1 MIVPV
6 LPRIS
11 NHTDFDPLRLHPQV
25 DLQFIGPGQPIP
37 AADLIILPGSKSVR
51 GDLAQ
56 LRERGWDKAIE
67 RHLRYGGKLIGI
79 CGGLQMLGRDV
90 HDPLGLEG
98 AAGSSPGLG
107 LLDYATVLEA
117 EKQLRNV
124 AGTLNLEAA
133 PVGGYEIHAGVTT
146 GPALEQPAVQLA
158 DGRCD
163 GAVSADGRSS
173 PPTCTACSRAA
184 SRVLRCCAGLA
195 WKMCRAS
202 ITKPCANATS
212 SAWPTWWKSTW
223 TPLTC
228 ANCAGWPD
236 MRSLILGGARS
247 GKSRLA
253 EQLASASG
261 LPVTYIA
268 TSQPLDG
275 EMNERVSLH
284 RQRRPADWGLIEE
297 PLALAAVLRAEAAEG
312 RCLLVDCLTLWL
324 TNLLMLEDDQRL
336 AEERDALLAC
346 LEQLPGTVILV
357 SNETGLGVVPMGELT
372 RRYVDLAGW
381 LHQAVAE
388 RCQRVVLTVAG
399 LPLMLKG
406 AAL

>member
-1 MIVPV
+1 M
-6 LPRIS
+6 
-11 NHTDFDPLRLHPQV
+11 
-25 DLQFIGPGQPIP
+25 
-37 AADLIILPGSKSVR
+37 
-51 GDLAQ
+51 
-56 LRERGWDKAIE
+56 
-67 RHLRYGGKLIGI
+67 
-79 CGGLQMLGRDV
+79 
-90 HDPLGLEG
+90 
-98 AAGSSPGLG
+98 
-107 LLDYATVLEA
+107 
-117 EKQLRNV
+117 RN
-124 AGTLNLEAA
+124 
-133 PVGGYEIHAGVTT
+133 
-146 GPALEQPAVQLA
+146 
-158 DGRCD
+158 
-163 GAVSADGRSS
+163 
-173 PPTCTACSRAA
+173 
-184 SRVLRCCAGLA
+184 
-195 WKMCRAS
+195 
-202 ITKPCANATS
+202 
-212 SAWPTWWKSTW
+212 
-223 TPLTC
+223 
-228 ANCAGWPD
+228 
-236 MRSLILGGARS
+236 LILGGARS

-253 EQLASASG
+253 EQLASSSG

-275 EMNERVSLH
+275 EMNTRVQLH

-297 PLALAAVLRAEAAEG
+297 PLALAAVLCAEAAEG

-406 AAL
+406 PAL